1 MHRFNTK
8 LNAFFEGQMFSVS
21 FIGQPWVLQLNE
33 YQTDPYF
40 LQFLQS
46 NLTVCLTIYMF
57 VIFSNASASLK
68 LFCFDFCNKNNFWC
82 NVVNSGQNLPPLAR
96 IRLGYIKFRFSKKA
110 TKFKT
115 IFHMI

>member
-8 LNAFFEGQMFSVS
+8 LNAFFEGQMFPVL
-21 FIGQPWVLQLNE
+21 FIGQPWGLQLNE

-57 VIFSNASASLK
+57 CYIFERKCELEIV
-68 LFCFDFCNKNNFWC
+68 LF
-82 NVVNSGQNLPPLAR
+82 
-96 IRLGYIKFRFSKKA
+96 
-110 TKFKT
+110 
-115 IFHMI
+115 